1 MARATLSLKEIQA
14 RILEV
19 ENSMAKARREL
30 SEEKAREEAGSIASA
45 SLQEAMNELKSGFQ
59 ALAEDVAALRLEKEK
74 AKANENGQ
82 QCLVLSVRSQGS
94 RLVAE
99 LATREGRFLA
109 GAGDKV
115 PGVGRID
122 AVSRTKVTAEGRPLP
137 WK

>member
-45 SLQEAMNELKSGFQ
+45 SLQEALNELKSGFQ

-74 AKANENGQ
+74 AKANENG

>member
-74 AKANENGQ
+74 ANENGQ